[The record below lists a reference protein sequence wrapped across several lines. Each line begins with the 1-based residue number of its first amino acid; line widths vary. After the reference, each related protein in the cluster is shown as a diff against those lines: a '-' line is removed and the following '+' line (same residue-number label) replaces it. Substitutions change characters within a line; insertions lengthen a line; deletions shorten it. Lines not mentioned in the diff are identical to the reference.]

1 MLLSTIHIAV
11 IVTCIR
17 PTLTQHITTQRAAMS
32 TTNRTTNTTTLY
44 TDNLDD
50 LDNLDN
56 LDDSEETATDDAL
69 AGQFLTSVRASLME
83 STTLASETIDEIV
96 SAGFTEYVRAVI
108 AHKMLLILHKHN

>member
-1 MLLSTIHIAV
+1 M

-17 PTLTQHITTQRAAMS
+17 PTLTQHLTTQQASMS
-32 TTNRTTNTTTLY
+32 TTHRTTDTTTLY
-44 TDNLDD
+44 T
-50 LDNLDN
+50 DNLDN
-56 LDDSEETATDDAL
+56 LDDSEETTTDDAL

-108 AHKMLLILHKHN
+108 TH

>member
-1 MLLSTIHIAV
+1 MKNMLLSTIHIAV

-17 PTLTQHITTQRAAMS
+17 PTLTQHLTTQRAAMS
-32 TTNRTTNTTTLY
+32 TTHRTTNTTTLY

-50 LDNLDN
+50 LDN

-69 AGQFLTSVRASLME
+69 AGQFLTSVQASLME